1 MKVVVFSSQD
11 YDREFLKSYCP
22 KDIEFDFQDAKLNEQ
37 TAVLASNAEAI
48 SVFVN
53 DHVDKAVIDQLV
65 EMKVS
70 HVALRCAGYNNVDID
85 YAKKQGLSIS
95 RVPAYSPQAVA
106 EHTLALMMSLNR
118 KLHKAYNRV
127 RESNFDLNGLLGF
140 NLNKKTVGVI
150 GTGKIGQSLV
160 DILLG
165 FGCKV
170 LCYDIEK
177 DESLVAKGCEYVGL
191 EALSEQ
197 ADIITLHC
205 PLNDKTEHL
214 IDEALIN
221 KMKTGVMLINT
232 SRGKL
237 IDTKAVIQGI
247 KQKKI
252 GYLGLDVYEMEE
264 DLFFKNRSS
273 EIIDDDLF
281 QRLLTF
287 PNVMITGHQGFF
299 TQEAMT
305 EIAQTT
311 IANLKLAAKGERDDG
326 TFL

>member
-1 MKVVVFSSQD
+1 
-11 YDREFLKSYCP
+11 
-22 KDIEFDFQDAKLNEQ
+22 
-37 TAVLASNAEAI
+37 
-48 SVFVN
+48 
-53 DHVDKAVIDQLV
+53 
-65 EMKVS
+65 
-70 HVALRCAGYNNVDID
+70 
-85 YAKKQGLSIS
+85 
-95 RVPAYSPQAVA
+95 
-106 EHTLALMMSLNR
+106 
-118 KLHKAYNRV
+118 
-127 RESNFDLNGLLGF
+127 
-140 NLNKKTVGVI
+140 
-150 GTGKIGQSLV
+150 
-160 DILLG
+160 
-165 FGCKV
+165 
-170 LCYDIEK
+170 
-177 DESLVAKGCEYVGL
+177 VGL